1 YAQGA
6 LDLRQLAT
14 DAGVDAVVTGT
25 LLQAGELVR
34 VSVQLVEGP
43 PGTVLWSLAARVRL
57 DALLEVQDSVS
68 SAVVEAL
75 ALPLSSREQ
84 RMLRRDVPASAEA
97 YGFYLRANRLS
108 AYSAQW
114 GQARD
119 FYRRAVEAD
128 PSYAPAW
135 ARLGRCL

>member
-1 YAQGA
+1 M
-6 LDLRQLAT
+6 DLRQLAIGQWALT
-14 DAGVDAVVTGT
+14 RWLPARCCTPETSSAS
-25 LLQAGELVR
+25 ACSSWKR
-34 VSVQLVEGP
+34 P
-43 PGTVLWSLAARVRL
+43 PAPCLWSHTAQVRL
-57 DALLEVQDSVS
+57 DDLFQVQDSVS

-84 RMLRRDVPASAEA
+84 RMLRQDVPASAEA

-114 GQARD
+114 TQARD

-128 PSYAPAW
+128 PSYAPP
-135 ARLGRCL
+135 GRGSGDACG